1 MTQLSIVPAGAGAG
15 KTYHIQKTLADWVQ
29 DGSVAPGRI
38 LAVTFTEAAASEL
51 RGRVQ
56 AELMKRDRISD
67 ALEIDHAYVGTIH
80 ALGQRLLTEHA
91 FAAGRSPGNR
101 LLSEPERDL
110 LIRMEL
116 AKCVGLRPLMENL
129 TRFGYRWNFLTGA
142 SAEDAFRS
150 DVLRTV
156 DLIRGLGDRGSE
168 PGILAPAV
176 ASLKKGYGPCAPDGA
191 ALSAA
196 LRRTV
201 VTLLDMFPESLGTIL
216 ECNATAK
223 KAFISDHQNLRKA
236 AQDETL
242 ETDWALWQKLR
253 GLRKSMR
260 GSPTPEGYDEL
271 AEAVTVSAD
280 ELLRHPGP
288 LADACAKVNALVIGA
303 QEVLEAYQAA
313 KRKAGLIDY
322 ADMIVET
329 ETLLRT
335 QPDILSAVLGEID
348 CVVIDE
354 FQDTN
359 PVQFA
364 LLWQLAQG
372 AKRALIVGDTKQSI
386 MGFQGA
392 DARLSQALQDSH
404 ASAVTPLDRNWR
416 SDPRIMGFVNALGPV
431 LFPQG
436 YNALTP
442 VREETGEPALEVI
455 NLPGGRSDTTAGC
468 VADRIARMLADN
480 TQVFDKVTE
489 VMRPAKASDI
499 AVLCYTGSKCE
510 TVAAAIE
517 AHGLPVRLQQSGW
530 LGSLAMRVARAAL
543 AYIADPSDRLAAL
556 TWLTLGPPR
565 MPIEDALRNAVDR
578 VLDTHTALKP
588 LAALHEAEQLRPV
601 VDTVAEMLRS
611 TNLRE
616 WAASIDGPAQAL
628 ADLAR
633 LEAEAQ
639 TFDSL
644 ATDLRSAAGFHG
656 YGMQIFLGWIIAQ
669 TDKAWDKHPDPDGWS
684 SSGIEI
690 STWHSAKGREWPITI
705 VAGLDQTFAERPGT
719 LSAEFDGFEDL
730 GNVLSHANLGYLP
743 KFDAPET
750 QAVFAEA
757 HQEQDEQEAARE
769 LYVALTRAR
778 DRLIL
783 ALPREKTKARD
794 RAERMVDLL
803 RDRGGLQTDA
813 GFLEVCGEKFAA
825 NVTDGA
831 SDVPEV
837 ELTSPSL
844 GYPRFGTSRQIL
856 DAPHTP
862 WRQSPSTQEPPASQA
877 PTVIDTVE
885 LGAAIDASGA
895 VFASAADRGTILH
908 LAFRVLTNQPNL
920 SEQLIAAT
928 GLAPKVIDEIAT
940 QAEILRNRLAVE
952 GYDQL
957 HFELPVQEIRPDGS
971 QTNAIIDCLAEGPD
985 GFLILDH
992 KSGPCPDPEA
1002 RFHAYLPQ
1010 LKSYAQLM
1018 ALTRPDKPVRS
1029 LAINW
1034 IDEGRLSFCSV
1045 DTMEFI

>member
-51 RGRVQ
+51 RDRVQ
-56 AELMKRDRISD
+56 TELMKRGRISD

-129 TRFGYRWNFLTGA
+129 ARFGYRWNFLTGT
-142 SAEDAFRS
+142 SAEDAFRG

-156 DLIRGLGDRGSE
+156 DLIRGLGERGAE
-168 PGILAPAV
+168 PEILTPAIV
-176 ASLKKGYGPCAPDGA
+176 ALKKGYGPCAPDGA
-191 ALSAA
+191 ALNAA

-201 VTLLDMFPESLGTIL
+201 VTLLGAFPESIGALFEG
-216 ECNATAK
+216 NATAK
-223 KAFISDHQNLRKA
+223 KTFKRDHQNLRKA
-236 AQDETL
+236 AKGNML

-271 AEAVTVSAD
+271 VEAITACAD

-288 LADACAKVNALVIGA
+288 LADACAKVTALVTGA
-303 QEVLEAYQAA
+303 QEVLGAYQIA

-364 LLWQLAQG
+364 LLWQLAQS

-392 DARLSQALQDSH
+392 DARLSQALQDAH
-404 ASAVTPLDRNWR
+404 AQAVSPLEHNWR
-416 SDPRIMGFVNALGPV
+416 SDPRIMSFVNALGPV
-431 LFPQG
+431 LFPKG
-436 YNALTP
+436 YDPLTA
-442 VREETGEPALEVI
+442 VRDETGVIALEAI

-468 VADRIARMLADN
+468 VADRIARLLADG
-480 TQVFDKVTE
+480 TQVYDKVTE
-489 VMRPAKASDI
+489 VMRPARASDI

-510 TVAAAIE
+510 AVAAAIE

-530 LGSLAMRVARAAL
+530 LGSHAMRVARAAL
-543 AYIADPSDRLAAL
+543 SYVADPSDRLAAL
-556 TWLTLGPPR
+556 IWLTLGPPR

-578 VLDTHTALKP
+578 VLDTHTALQP
-588 LAALHEAEQLRPV
+588 LAALHESEQLRLV
-601 VDTVAEMLRS
+601 VDTVAEMLRA
-611 TNLRE
+611 TELRE
-616 WAASIDGPAQAL
+616 WAAGIDGPAQAL

-639 TFDSL
+639 TFNSL
-644 ATDLRSAAGFHG
+644 STELRSAAGFHG
-656 YGMQIFLGWIIAQ
+656 YGIQIFLGWIAAQ

-730 GNVLSHANLGYLP
+730 SNVLSYANLGYLP

-757 HQEQDEQEAARE
+757 HQAQDEQEAARE

-778 DRLIL
+778 DRLVL
-783 ALPREKTKARD
+783 ALPREKSKTRD

-803 RDRGGLQTDA
+803 RDRGGLQT
-813 GFLEVCGEKFAA
+813 GNGVLEICGLKFTA
-825 NVTDGA
+825 NVTDGVA
-831 SDVPEV
+831 DVPECKPTGA
-837 ELTSPSL
+837 EL
-844 GYPRFGTSRQIL
+844 GYPRFGAPRQIGG
-856 DAPHTP
+856 AAHTP
-862 WRQSPSTQEPPASQA
+862 WRQSPSTQEPTVSQMPFA
-877 PTVIDTVE
+877 IDTIA
-885 LGAAIDASGA
+885 LGAAIDTSDV
-895 VFASAADRGTILH
+895 VFASAAERGTILH
-908 LAFRVLTNQPNL
+908 LAFRVLTNRPNL
-920 SEQLIAAT
+920 SEQLAAAT
-928 GLAPKVIDEIAT
+928 GLAPKIMNEITT
-940 QAEILRNRLAVE
+940 QAEILRNKLAAE
-952 GYDQL
+952 GYNQL
-957 HFELPVQEIRPDGS
+957 HFELPVQEIRLDGS

-985 GFLILDH
+985 GFVILDH

-1002 RFHAYLPQ
+1002 RFHDYLPQ
-1010 LKSYAQLM
+1010 LQSYARLM
-1018 ALTRPDKPVRS
+1018 ASTRPDKPVRG

-1034 IDEGRLSFCSV
+1034 IDEGKLSFCPV
-1045 DTMEFI
+1045 DEEEFA

>member
-1 MTQLSIVPAGAGAG
+1 MTHLSIVPAGAGAG

-29 DGSVAPGRI
+29 DGIVAPGRI

-56 AELMKRDRISD
+56 AELMKRGRISD

-91 FAAGRSPGNR
+91 FAAGRTPGNR

-116 AKCVGLRPLMENL
+116 AQCAGLRPLMENL
-129 TRFGYRWNFLTGA
+129 ARYGYRWSFLTGA
-142 SAEDAFRS
+142 SAEDAFRN

-168 PGILAPAV
+168 PDILVPAV
-176 ASLKKGYGPCAPDGA
+176 AALKKSYGPCAPDGT
-191 ALSAA
+191 ALGSA

-201 VTLLDMFPESLGTIL
+201 STLLHAFPDSLGTIL

-223 KAFISDHQNLRKA
+223 KAFTSDHQNLRKA
-236 AQDETL
+236 AQENTL

-253 GLRKSMR
+253 GLRKTMR
-260 GSPTPEGYDEL
+260 GSPTPEGYDDL
-271 AEAVTVSAD
+271 AEAVTLAAN
-280 ELLRHPGP
+280 ELLSHPGP
-288 LADACAKVNALVIGA
+288 LADACAKVTALVTGA
-303 QEVLEAYQAA
+303 QEVLEAYQTA

-359 PVQFA
+359 PVQFS
-364 LLWQLAQG
+364 LLWTLAQS
-372 AKRALIVGDTKQSI
+372 ADRALIVGDTKQSI

-392 DARLSQALQDSH
+392 DARLSQALQDTYDH
-404 ASAVTPLDRNWR
+404 AVAPLDRNWR
-416 SDPRIMGFVNALGPV
+416 SDPRIMSFVNALGPV
-431 LFPQG
+431 LFTQG
-436 YNALTP
+436 YDALTP
-442 VREETGEPALEVI
+442 ERKETGVTALEAI
-455 NLPGGRSDTTAGC
+455 NLPGGRSDTTAQC
-468 VADRIARMLADN
+468 IADRIASLLSEN
-480 TQVFDKVTE
+480 TQVYDKATKVL
-489 VMRPAKASDI
+489 RPAKATDI

-510 TVAAAIE
+510 AVAAALE
-517 AHGLPVRLQQSGW
+517 AHDLPVRLQQSGW
-530 LGSLAMRVARAAL
+530 LGSQVMRVARAAL

-565 MPIEDALRNAVDR
+565 IPIEDALHNAVDR
-578 VLDTHTALKP
+578 VLDTHTALEP
-588 LAALHEAEQLRPV
+588 LAALHEAEPLHPV
-601 VDTVAEMLRS
+601 VDTVAAMLRS
-611 TNLRE
+611 TDLRE
-616 WAASIDGPAQAL
+616 WAAGIDRPAQAL

-656 YGMQIFLGWIIAQ
+656 CGIQIFLGWIVAQ

-690 STWHSAKGREWPITI
+690 STWHSAKGREWPITV
-705 VAGLDQTFAERPGT
+705 VAGLDQTFAERPGK
-719 LSAEFDGFEDL
+719 LSAEFDGFDDL
-730 GNVLSHANLGYLP
+730 ENVLSHANLSYLP
-743 KFDAPET
+743 NFDAPET

-757 HQEQDEQEAARE
+757 HQTQDEQEAARK

-783 ALPREKTKARD
+783 VLPREKSKAREKS
-794 RAERMVDLL
+794 ERMVDLL
-803 RDRGGLQTDA
+803 RDRGELQTGNGTLGVGGLQI
-813 GFLEVCGEKFAA
+813 KA
-825 NVTDGA
+825 NITDG
-831 SDVPEV
+831 VPDTPE
-837 ELTSPSL
+837 EEPNGEALS
-844 GYPRFGTSRQIL
+844 YPRFGTPRQII
-856 DAPHTP
+856 AAAHTP
-862 WRQSPSTQEPPASQA
+862 WRQSPSTQETRISSVQSA
-877 PTVIDTVE
+877 IDTVT
-885 LGAAIDASGA
+885 LGLAIDTSGE
-895 VFASAADRGTILH
+895 VFTSAADRGTILH
-908 LAFRVLTNQPNL
+908 LAFRVLTNRPEL
-920 SEQLIAAT
+920 SVQLSAAT
-928 GLAPKVIDEIAT
+928 GLASKVLDEIAA
-940 QAEILRNRLAVE
+940 QAKILRNKLAE
-952 GYDQL
+952 KGYDQL
-957 HFELPVQEIRPDGS
+957 HFELPVQEIRLDGS

-992 KSGPCPDPEA
+992 KSGPCPDPDVK
-1002 RFHAYLPQ
+1002 FHSHLPQ
-1010 LKSYAQLM
+1010 LQSYARLM
-1018 ALTRPDKPVRS
+1018 AHTRPNKPVRG

-1034 IDEGRLSFCSV
+1034 IDEGRLSFSIV
-1045 DTMEFI
+1045 NTEEHT